1 MKQFVFVL
9 WGILFTTLAT
19 AQSSTVVP
27 QSMIQD
33 VTAFGCSFAISDTTS
48 QPLYRSFA
56 PAWLFPNQP
65 VYFQTYHQE
74 QPGQPLTLVN
84 HGTATN
90 DLIVEIPKAGARFVR
105 LFTDPPALIAI
116 THTSPGPATIKT
128 YGNCSTRNKIAYR

>member
-1 MKQFVFVL
+1 MKHYVFALWAVL
-9 WGILFTTLAT
+9 FYSLAT
-19 AQSSTVVP
+19 AQTSTVVP

-33 VTAFGCSFAISDTTS
+33 VTAYGCSFAISDTTS

-74 QPGQPLTLVN
+74 KPGQPLTLVN
-84 HGTATN
+84 HGTTTN
-90 DLIVEIPKAGARFVR
+90 DLIIEIPKTGARFVR
-105 LFTDPPALIAI
+105 LFTQPPALIAI
-116 THTSPGPATIKT
+116 THNTPNRATVRT